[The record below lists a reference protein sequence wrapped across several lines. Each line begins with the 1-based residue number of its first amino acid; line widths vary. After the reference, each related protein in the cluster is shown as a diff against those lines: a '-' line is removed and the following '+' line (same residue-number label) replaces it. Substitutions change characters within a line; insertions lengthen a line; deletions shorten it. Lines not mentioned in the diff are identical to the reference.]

1 MEVLKVTDCL
11 DKEFEE
17 GWDLSVQYKTNDR
30 DRGINLFIK
39 DNGKT
44 YLCSNTELD
53 DLRQEIRKKW
63 SDGN

>member
-1 MEVLKVTDCL
+1 MVLKVANFIDQEL
-11 DKEFEE
+11 E
-17 GWDLSVQYKTNDR
+17 GFDLGVRYKINDR
-30 DRGINLFIK
+30 DRDINSFIK

-53 DLRQEIRKKW
+53 DFRQMIRKKW